1 MRGKLAVAGALG
13 AAAFGVYWVNKK
25 PEPLKT
31 GYSEA
36 ATKVLVVGGGFGGL
50 AAAEELVRELG
61 ETPDGRDVGVAVL
74 DRQNYTT
81 FWPMVPSAISGDIE
95 VRHAAHAI
103 RRITRP
109 LGVEFF
115 EAEVAGADFEA
126 RKLNTEVGDFS
137 YDYLVLAPGS
147 RTTFFGTPGAEEHAM
162 DLKGLRDALRVRNHV
177 IDCFEE
183 AQRRRNNAGYGSK
196 SEAEDGLLTFV
207 FVGGGPT
214 GVEGIADTHD
224 LIFDVLKQD
233 YPKVDFDE
241 VRLILVNSG
250 DHILKGID
258 QSLANAAR
266 RRLEAQ
272 KVEIT
277 NNTKAKEVLPDA
289 ITLSDGRE
297 IPARTV
303 VWAAGIEPPPL
314 VGELNLA
321 KDKRGRIVVD
331 ENLHAKG
338 RPDVYAVGD
347 SVCIDYDGPPVPAL
361 AQAAEQEGKTAARN
375 VVAEIR
381 GDSLTPFR
389 YEQLG
394 QLVDL
399 GTGSALIDI
408 FGVRFSGFLGALVWR
423 GVYLREL
430 GHNLNRAQ
438 VLVDWATD
446 IFARPDTS
454 KLFED

>member
-1 MRGKLAVAGALG
+1 MRGKLVVAGALG
-13 AAAFGVYWVNKK
+13 IAAFGAYQSYKK
-25 PEPLKT
+25 PEPLQT
-31 GYSEA
+31 GYSDA
-36 ATKVLVVGGGFGGL
+36 ATKILVVGGGFGGL

-61 ETPDGRDVGVAVL
+61 KTPGSRDVGVAVL
-74 DRQNYTT
+74 DRSNYTT

-103 RRITRP
+103 RRITQP

-115 EAEVAGADFEA
+115 EAEVTGVDFEA
-126 RKLNTEVGDFS
+126 REVHTEVGDFS
-137 YDYLVLAPGS
+137 YDYLVLTPGS

-162 DLKGLRDALRVRNHV
+162 DLKGLRDALRVRNRI

-183 AQRRRNNAGYGSK
+183 AERRQGECG
-196 SEAEDGLLTFV
+196 DGLLTFV
-207 FVGGGPT
+207 FVGGGAT
-214 GVEGIADTHD
+214 GVEGVADTHD
-224 LIFDVLKQD
+224 LIFDVLKRD
-233 YPKVDFDE
+233 YPKVDFNK
-241 VRLILVNSG
+241 VRLVLVNSG

-258 QSLANAAR
+258 RSLANAAR

-272 KVEIT
+272 KVEVI
-277 NNTKAKEVLPDA
+277 NDTKAKEVRPDTV
-289 ITLSDGRE
+289 ILSDGQE

-303 VWAAGIEPPPL
+303 IWTAGVEPPPL
-314 VGELNLA
+314 VGELDLK
-321 KDKRGRIVVD
+321 KDHRGRVLVD
-331 ENLHAKG
+331 ENLRAKG
-338 RPDVYAVGD
+338 HPGVYAVGD
-347 SVCIDYDGPPVPAL
+347 CVCIDYDGPPVPAL

-375 VVAEIR
+375 VAAEIR

-438 VLVDWATD
+438 VLLDWATD

>member
-1 MRGKLAVAGALG
+1 MRGKLVVAGALG
-13 AAAFGVYWVNKK
+13 IAAFGAYQSYKK
-25 PEPLKT
+25 PEPLQT
-31 GYSEA
+31 GYSDA
-36 ATKVLVVGGGFGGL
+36 ATKILVVGGGFGGL

-61 ETPDGRDVGVAVL
+61 KTPGSRDVGVAVL
-74 DRQNYTT
+74 DRSNYTT

-103 RRITRP
+103 RRITQP

-115 EAEVAGADFEA
+115 EAEVTGVDFEA
-126 RKLNTEVGDFS
+126 REVHTEVGDFS
-137 YDYLVLAPGS
+137 YDYLVLTPGS

-162 DLKGLRDALRVRNHV
+162 DLKGLRDALRVRNRI

-183 AQRRRNNAGYGSK
+183 AERRQGECG
-196 SEAEDGLLTFV
+196 DGLLTFV
-207 FVGGGPT
+207 FVGGGAT
-214 GVEGIADTHD
+214 GVEGVADTHD
-224 LIFDVLKQD
+224 LIFDVLKRD
-233 YPKVDFDE
+233 YPKVDFNK
-241 VRLILVNSG
+241 VRLVLVNSG

-258 QSLANAAR
+258 RSLANAAR

-272 KVEIT
+272 KIEVI
-277 NNTKAKEVLPDA
+277 NDTKAKEVRPDTV
-289 ITLSDGRE
+289 ILSDGQE

-303 VWAAGIEPPPL
+303 IWTAGVEPPPL
-314 VGELNLA
+314 VGELDLK
-321 KDKRGRIVVD
+321 KDHRGRVLVD
-331 ENLHAKG
+331 ENLRAKG
-338 RPDVYAVGD
+338 HPGVYAVGD
-347 SVCIDYDGPPVPAL
+347 CVCIDYDGPPVPAL

-375 VVAEIR
+375 VAAGIR

-438 VLVDWATD
+438 VLLDWTTD

>member
-1 MRGKLAVAGALG
+1 MRGKIAVAGALG
-13 AAAFGVYWVNKK
+13 LAALGVYQAYKK
-25 PEPLKT
+25 PEPLQT
-31 GYSEA
+31 GYRDA
-36 ATKVLVVGGGFGGL
+36 ATKILVLGGGFGGL
-50 AAAEELVRELG
+50 AATEELVRELG
-61 ETPDGRDVGVAVL
+61 KTPGSRDVGVAVL
-74 DRQNYTT
+74 DRNNYTT

-95 VRHAAHAI
+95 IRHAAHAI
-103 RRITRP
+103 RRITQP

-115 EAEVAGADFEA
+115 EATVTGVDFEA
-126 RKLNTEVGDFS
+126 STIRSEAGDFP

-147 RTTFFGTPGAEEHAM
+147 RTTFFGTPGAKEHTM
-162 DLKGLRDALRVRNHV
+162 DLKGLRDALRVRNRI

-183 AQRRRNNAGYGSK
+183 AQRLGGEAGN
-196 SEAEDGLLTFV
+196 GLLTFV

-224 LIFDVLKQD
+224 LIFDVLKKD
-233 YPKVDFDE
+233 YPKVDFNK
-241 VRLILVNSG
+241 VRLVLVNSG

-258 QSLANAAR
+258 RSLANAAR
-266 RRLEAQ
+266 RRLDAK
-272 KVEIT
+272 KVEVI
-277 NNTKAKEVLPDA
+277 NDTKAKEVRPDA
-289 ITLSDGRE
+289 VALSDGQE

-303 VWAAGIEPPPL
+303 VWAAGVEPSPL
-314 VGELNLA
+314 VGELDLR
-321 KDKRGRIVVD
+321 KDHRGRILVD
-331 ENLHAKG
+331 ENLRADG
-338 RPDVYAVGD
+338 RPGVYAVGD
-347 SVCIDYDGPPVPAL
+347 CVSIDYDGPPVPAL
-361 AQAAEQEGKTAARN
+361 AQAAEQEGKTAAGN

-381 GDSLTPFR
+381 GDGLKPFR

-408 FGVRFSGFLGALVWR
+408 FGVKFSGSIGALVWR

-438 VLVDWATD
+438 VLLDWITD
-446 IFARPDTS
+446 LFARPDTS

>member
-1 MRGKLAVAGALG
+1 MRGKLVVAGALG
-13 AAAFGVYWVNKK
+13 IAAFGAYQSYKK
-25 PEPLKT
+25 PEPLQT
-31 GYSEA
+31 GYSDA
-36 ATKVLVVGGGFGGL
+36 ATKILVVGGGFGGL

-61 ETPDGRDVGVAVL
+61 KTPGSRDVGVAVL
-74 DRQNYTT
+74 DRSNYTT

-103 RRITRP
+103 RRITQP

-115 EAEVAGADFEA
+115 EAEVTGVDFEA
-126 RKLNTEVGDFS
+126 REVHTEVGDFS
-137 YDYLVLAPGS
+137 YDYLVLTPGS

-162 DLKGLRDALRVRNHV
+162 DLKGLRDALRVRNRI

-183 AQRRRNNAGYGSK
+183 AERRQGECG
-196 SEAEDGLLTFV
+196 DGLLTFV
-207 FVGGGPT
+207 FVGGGAT
-214 GVEGIADTHD
+214 GVEGVADTHD
-224 LIFDVLKQD
+224 LIFDVLKRD
-233 YPKVDFDE
+233 YPKVDFNK
-241 VRLILVNSG
+241 VRLVLVNSG

-258 QSLANAAR
+258 RSLANAAR

-272 KVEIT
+272 KVEVI
-277 NNTKAKEVLPDA
+277 NDTKAKEVRPDTV
-289 ITLSDGRE
+289 ILSDGQE

-303 VWAAGIEPPPL
+303 IWTAGVEPPLL
-314 VGELNLA
+314 VGKLDLK
-321 KDKRGRIVVD
+321 KDHRGRVLVD
-331 ENLHAKG
+331 ENLRAKEHPG
-338 RPDVYAVGD
+338 VYAVGD
-347 SVCIDYDGPPVPAL
+347 CACIDYDGPPVPAL

-375 VVAEIR
+375 VAAEIR

-438 VLVDWATD
+438 VLLDWATD

>member
-1 MRGKLAVAGALG
+1 MRGKLAVAGITG
-13 AAAFGVYWVNKK
+13 VAAFGAYRTYKK
-25 PEPLKT
+25 PEPLQT

-61 ETPDGRDVGVAVL
+61 KTPGSRDVGVAVL
-74 DRQNYTT
+74 DRYNYTT

-103 RRITRP
+103 RRIVQP

-115 EAEVAGADFEA
+115 EAKVTGVDFEA
-126 RKLNTEVGDFS
+126 REVHSEIGGFS

-162 DLKGLRDALRVRNHV
+162 DLKGLRDALRVRNRV

-183 AQRRRNNAGYGSK
+183 AQRLGGESGS
-196 SEAEDGLLTFV
+196 GLLTFV
-207 FVGGGPT
+207 FVGGGAT

-224 LIFDVLKQD
+224 LIFDVLKDD
-233 YPKVDFDE
+233 YPKVDFDK
-241 VRLILVNSG
+241 VRLVLVNSG

-258 QSLANAAR
+258 RSLADAAR

-272 KVEIT
+272 KVEVI
-277 NNTKAKEVLPDA
+277 NDTKAKEISADA
-289 ITLSDGRE
+289 VTLSDGQE
-297 IPARTV
+297 IPTRTV
-303 VWAAGIEPPPL
+303 VWTAGITPPPL
-314 VGELNLA
+314 VGELDLR
-321 KDKRGRIVVD
+321 KDKRGRILVD
-331 ENLHAKG
+331 ENLRAEGHPG
-338 RPDVYAVGD
+338 VYAVGD
-347 SVCIDYDGPPVPAL
+347 CTSIDYDGPTVPAL

-375 VVAEIR
+375 VAAEIR
-381 GDSLTPFR
+381 GDEPKPFR

-399 GTGSALIDI
+399 GAGSALIDI
-408 FGVRFSGFLGALVWR
+408 FGVKFSGSLGALVWK

-430 GHNLNRAQ
+430 GHKLNRAQ
-438 VLVDWATD
+438 VILDWATD
-446 IFARPDTS
+446 LFARPDTS

>member
-1 MRGKLAVAGALG
+1 MRGKLAVAGITG
-13 AAAFGVYWVNKK
+13 VAAFGAYRAYKK
-25 PEPLKT
+25 PEPLQT

-50 AAAEELVRELG
+50 AAAEELVRKLG
-61 ETPDGRDVGVAVL
+61 KTPGSRDVGVAVL
-74 DRQNYTT
+74 DRYNYTT

-103 RRITRP
+103 RRIVQP

-115 EAEVAGADFEA
+115 EAKVTGVDFEA
-126 RKLNTEVGDFS
+126 REVHSEIGGFS

-162 DLKGLRDALRVRNHV
+162 DLKGLRDALRVRNRA
-177 IDCFEE
+177 IDRFEE
-183 AQRRRNNAGYGSK
+183 AQRLGGESGS
-196 SEAEDGLLTFV
+196 GLLTFV
-207 FVGGGPT
+207 FVGGGAT

-224 LIFDVLKQD
+224 LIFDVLKDD
-233 YPKVDFDE
+233 YPKVDFDK
-241 VRLILVNSG
+241 VRLVLVNSG

-258 QSLANAAR
+258 RSLADAAR

-272 KVEIT
+272 KVEVI
-277 NNTKAKEVLPDA
+277 NDTKAREISADA
-289 ITLSDGRE
+289 VTLSDGQE
-297 IPARTV
+297 IPTRTV
-303 VWAAGIEPPPL
+303 VWTAGITPPPL
-314 VGELNLA
+314 VGELDLR
-321 KDKRGRIVVD
+321 KDKRGRILVD
-331 ENLHAKG
+331 ENLRAEGHPG
-338 RPDVYAVGD
+338 VYAVGD
-347 SVCIDYDGPPVPAL
+347 CTSIDYDGPPVPAL

-381 GDSLTPFR
+381 GDEPKPFR

-399 GTGSALIDI
+399 GAGSALIDI
-408 FGVRFSGFLGALVWR
+408 FGVRFSGSLGALVWK

-438 VLVDWATD
+438 VILDWATD
-446 IFARPDTS
+446 LFARPDTS